1 MVTVTVTG
9 SDGERSSPTFDEVV
23 GPAAVRSDDGSTAAH
38 APARPSP
45 TPGRLA
51 PAHATRH
58 GAARAAD
65 PFGGSSIGALRGRV
79 LGTPRR
85 RAAWYW
91 GAPALVTLLA
101 AVLRLWNLGHP
112 HALVFDETYYV
123 KDAWTLWNTGAE
135 RGWPDG
141 ADDAF
146 VSGDVDGWLD
156 DPSYVVHP
164 PLGKWIIGLG
174 MALVGHGADSTG
186 WRIGTAVVG
195 ILSVLLL
202 TLIARRLFS
211 STALAVVAGGLFAI
225 DGHAIVMSR
234 VALLDTMVMFFALLG
249 VGAVLLDREWFRR
262 RFDAW
267 ILERSPPRP
276 VQPWGPVF
284 WNRPWVVAAGVAFG
298 LATSVK
304 WSGLYFL
311 AIFGVYF
318 VVVDA
323 LARRRAGVP
332 FFASAAILKQGPVTF
347 LLLVPVAAAVYLLSW
362 TGWLL
367 GDDGY
372 DRTWADQRGNAWS
385 GALAWVPTALQSLWH
400 YHSSM
405 YTFHVGL
412 SQPHPYQ
419 ASPLTWLLMIRPTS
433 MWYSATPG
441 GAEAITSIANP
452 LIWWA
457 AVGALLFLVYRM
469 LTRPEWRMGLVLAGV
484 AAGYGP
490 WLLYPDRTVFQF
502 YTIAFE
508 PFMLLALTLAIASI
522 LRTDDP
528 DPERRWR
535 GVVPVLV
542 FLGTAV
548 VLSAFWYPL
557 WTATWVPEWF
567 IRLHYWLPSWI

>member
-1 MVTVTVTG
+1 MVSVTETG
-9 SDGERSSPTFDEVV
+9 SDAEHSSPTFDEVV
-23 GPAAVRSDDGSTAAH
+23 SADPSVRIDPSMPVGPTATRLSTRRDLREAEARRRGGRAAFGGTSIDAWW
-38 APARPSP
+38 
-45 TPGRLA
+45 GRLV
-51 PAHATRH
+51 R
-58 GAARAAD
+58 
-65 PFGGSSIGALRGRV
+65 
-79 LGTPRR
+79 TPRR
-85 RAAWYW
+85 RALWYW
-91 GAPALVTLLA
+91 GAPAAVTLLA
-101 AVLRLWNLGHP
+101 AILRLWNLGHP

-135 RGWPDG
+135 RSWPEG

-146 VSGDVDGWLD
+146 IAGDVDGWED
-156 DPSYVVHP
+156 SPSYVVHP

-174 MALVGHGADSTG
+174 MALVGQGADSVG

-202 TLIARRLFS
+202 TLVARRLFS
-211 STALAVVAGGLFAI
+211 STALAVIAGGLFAI

-249 VGAVLLDREWFRR
+249 FGAVLLDREWSRR
-262 RFDAW
+262 RLDAW
-267 ILERSPPRP
+267 LQGRPRGAVP
-276 VQPWGPVF
+276 PWGPVF
-284 WNRPWVVAAGVAFG
+284 WNRPWVIAAGVAFG

-311 AIFGVYF
+311 AIFGVYL

-323 LARRRAGVP
+323 LARRRAGIP
-332 FFASAAILKQGPVTF
+332 FFSSAAILKQGPATF
-347 LLLVPVAAAVYLLSW
+347 LLLVPVAAVVYLASW

-372 DRTWADQRGNAWS
+372 DRSWADQPGNAWT
-385 GALAWVPTALQSLWH
+385 GALSWVPTALQSLWH

-412 SQPHPYQ
+412 TTSHPYQ
-419 ASPLTWLLMIRPTS
+419 ASPFTWLLLLRPTS
-433 MWYSATPG
+433 MWYDATEG

-457 AVGALLFLVYRM
+457 SVVALLFLIYRM
-469 LTRPEWRMGLVLAGV
+469 IRRPDWRIGLVLTGV

-508 PFMLLALTLAIASI
+508 PYLLLGLAFAIGLVVRPREGEP
-522 LRTDDP
+522 LRRST
-528 DPERRWR
+528 
-535 GVVPVLV
+535 GLVAVVV
-542 FLGTAV
+542 FLIAAV
-548 VLSAFWYPL
+548 VLSAFWYPV
-557 WTATWVPEWF
+557 WTAVWVPDWF
-567 IRLHYWLPSWI
+567 IRLHYWLPTWI

>member
-1 MVTVTVTG
+1 MTQTD
-9 SDGERSSPTFDEVV
+9 SDGERSGPTFDQVV
-23 GPAAVRSDDGSTAAH
+23 GDGRLDPPRRRDLRHAGDTRPDPAA
-38 APARPSP
+38 
-45 TPGRLA
+45 RLEA
-51 PAHATRH
+51 WWSH
-58 GAARAAD
+58 
-65 PFGGSSIGALRGRV
+65 L

-85 RAAWYW
+85 RTLWYW
-91 GAPALVTLLA
+91 GGPLAVTLLA

-135 RGWPDG
+135 RSWPEG

-146 VSGDVDGWLD
+146 ASGSVSGWLD
-156 DPSYVVHP
+156 GASYVVHP

-174 MALVGHGADSTG
+174 MALVGQGTDSTG

-202 TLIARRLFS
+202 TLIARRLLS
-211 STALAVVAGGLFAI
+211 SSVLAVVAGGLFAI

-249 VGAVLLDREWFRR
+249 FGAVLLDREWTRR
-262 RFDAW
+262 RLDAW
-267 ILERSPPRP
+267 ILERAPGAIPA
-276 VQPWGPVF
+276 WGPVF
-284 WNRPWVVAAGVAFG
+284 WNRPWVLAAGVAFG
-298 LATSVK
+298 FASSVK

-311 AIFGVYF
+311 AVFGLYL

-323 LARRRAGVP
+323 LARRRAGIP
-332 FFASAAILKQGPVTF
+332 FFTSAAILKQGPATF
-347 LLLVPVAAAVYLLSW
+347 VLLVPVAVAVYLASW
-362 TGWLL
+362 TGWFL

-372 DRTWADQRGNAWS
+372 DRTWADQAGNAWT
-385 GALAWVPTALQSLWH
+385 GPFAWVPTAVQSLWH

-412 SQPHPYQ
+412 STPHPYQ
-419 ASPLTWLLMIRPTS
+419 ASPFTWLLMTRPTS
-433 MWYSATPG
+433 MWYSATEG
-441 GAEAITSIANP
+441 GAEAITAIANP

-457 AVGALLFLVYRM
+457 AVAALLFLAYRM
-469 LTRPEWRMGLVLAGV
+469 VVRPDWRIGLILTGV

-508 PFMLLALTLAIASI
+508 PYLLLALTVVIGMI
-522 LRTDDP
+522 LRPSAGDP
-528 DPERRWR
+528 RRR
-535 GVVPVLV
+535 TSGLIAVGM
-542 FLGTAV
+542 FLAV
-548 VLSAFWYPL
+548 AALLSAFWYPM
-557 WTATWVPEWF
+557 WTATWVPDWF
-567 IRLHYWLPSWI
+567 IRLHYWLPTWI

>member
-1 MVTVTVTG
+1 MTVTG
-9 SDGERSSPTFDEVV
+9 SDGERSSATFDEVV
-23 GPAAVRSDDGSTAAH
+23 AAAPSATVRRRD
-38 APARPSP
+38 ARVSRVRTEP
-45 TPGRLA
+45 TRIDA
-51 PAHATRH
+51 WWA
-58 GAARAAD
+58 
-65 PFGGSSIGALRGRV
+65 RV
-79 LGTPRR
+79 LGTPGR
-85 RAAWYW
+85 RALWYW
-91 GAPALVTLLA
+91 GGPAIVTLLA

-135 RGWPDG
+135 RSWPDG

-146 VSGDVDGWLD
+146 AAGDVNGWLD

-174 MALVGHGADSTG
+174 MALVGQGTDAVG

-249 VGAVLLDREWFRR
+249 FGAVILDREWVRR
-262 RFDAW
+262 RLDAW
-267 ILERSPPRP
+267 LVRRGPGPLP
-276 VQPWGPVF
+276 PWGPVF
-284 WNRPWVVAAGVAFG
+284 WTRPWVIAAGVAFG

-311 AIFGVYF
+311 AVFGVYL

-323 LARRRAGVP
+323 LARRRAGIP
-332 FFASAAILKQGPVTF
+332 FFWSAAILKQGPATF
-347 LLLVPVAAAVYLLSW
+347 LLLVPVALVVYAASW
-362 TGWLL
+362 SGWLL

-372 DRTWADQRGNAWS
+372 DRTWADQAGNAWT
-385 GALAWVPTALQSLWH
+385 GPFAWIPTALQSLWH

-419 ASPLTWLLMIRPTS
+419 ASPTTWLLMLRPTS

-441 GAEAITSIANP
+441 GAEAITAIANP

-457 AVGALLFLVYRM
+457 AVAVLLFLVYRM
-469 LTRPEWRMGLVLAGV
+469 ITRPDRRIGLVLTGIL
-484 AAGYGP
+484 AGYGP
-490 WLLYPDRTVFQF
+490 WLLYPERTVFQF

-508 PFMLLALTLAIASI
+508 PYLLLALVFAIGWI
-522 LRTDDP
+522 VGPRDGDTV
-528 DPERRWR
+528 RR
-535 GVVPVLV
+535 GTGLVIVAV
-542 FLGTAV
+542 FLGVAAL
-548 VLSAFWYPL
+548 LSAFWFPM
-557 WTATWVPEWF
+557 WTATWVPDVF